1 MDVNIEQEA
10 VKNGNLKKVL
20 DTETDLRKYRDKKE
34 SDLLNIA
41 SKTQVDSANWMTSN
55 LKTVTT
61 EDDKIKKETQALKD
75 KMDHRKT
82 TIVQQLL
89 SEIDADRK

>member
-1 MDVNIEQEA
+1 M
-10 VKNGNLKKVL
+10 
-20 DTETDLRKYRDKKE
+20 RKFRDKKE
-34 SDLLNIA
+34 SDLLAIA
-41 SKTQVDSANWMTSN
+41 SKTQIDSAQWMTSN

-75 KMDHRKT
+75 KMEHRKS

-89 SEIDADRK
+89 SEIDQDRK

>member
-1 MDVNIEQEA
+1 MDVNIEQES
-10 VKNGNLKKVL
+10 VKNSNLNNVL
-20 DTETDLRKYRDKKE
+20 DTENELRKFRDKKE
-34 SDLLNIA
+34 SDLLAIA
-41 SKTQVDSANWMTSN
+41 NKTQVDSAQWMSSN
-55 LKTVTT
+55 MKTVTT

-89 SEIDADRK
+89 SEID

>member
-1 MDVNIEQEA
+1 MN
-10 VKNGNLKKVL
+10 NVL
-20 DTETDLRKYRDKKE
+20 DTENELRKFRDKKE
-34 SDLLNIA
+34 SDLLAIA
-41 SKTQVDSANWMTSN
+41 SKTQVDSAQWMASN
-55 LKTVTT
+55 TKTVTT

-89 SEIDADRK
+89 SEID